1 MRDYSR
7 LDATAFTRDRLAG
20 MSVLVVGAGAL
31 GNEVIKNLAL
41 LGVGRMSVLDRDRIE
56 ASNLTR
62 SVLFCTP
69 GIERHIQRG
78 TPKAELAVAR
88 AVEINPDVQATAYVQ
103 EVADLGSGV
112 IRQADLVFSCLD
124 NEMARLELG
133 WVCTRLNKPLVDGGL
148 GMFNPSSG
156 LVSIF
161 PGDQGP
167 CYACRKGAPR
177 RRALLQDLQGREDSC
192 GVKERHLREQ
202 GIVATTPTLASIV
215 AAFQVELG
223 IRYLF
228 KDMAATPQQGLS
240 YRLAL
245 HPQVVAERLTFER
258 SPNCPLHDPASVIRD
273 VTERPDRVSTSW
285 TAGQLL
291 HESDAREGFLSFD
304 WPLTA
309 RAQCRACQYAWE
321 PLLRRA
327 RFRSWRCP
335 ECGSDDL
342 AETEVLVGVDA
353 GSPWAER
360 SLASLGLPAGHV
372 HEILVQSRTAAPRR
386 HVEVSGDLR
395 TSPAQESAPR

>member
-7 LDATAFTRDRLAG
+7 LDATAFTRDRVGG
-20 MSVLVVGAGAL
+20 MNVLVVGAGAL

-41 LGVGRMSVLDRDRIE
+41 LGVGRLSVLDRDRIE

-69 GIERHIQRG
+69 EIDRHIQRG
-78 TPKAELAVAR
+78 TPKAEFAVAR
-88 AVEINPDVQATAYVQ
+88 AIDINPDVTGTAYVR
-103 EVADLGSGV
+103 EIADLGLG
-112 IRQADLVFSCLD
+112 ILRTFDLIFSCLD

-161 PGDQGP
+161 PGARGP

-177 RRALLQDLQGREDSC
+177 RRELLQDLQGREDSC
-192 GVKERHLREQ
+192 GVKERLLREQ

-228 KDMAATPQQGLS
+228 KDMKGTDEQGIS

-258 SPNCPLHDPASVIRD
+258 SPNCPLHDPDSLIGEI
-273 VTERPDRVSTSW
+273 TERTDRDSGTW
-285 TAGQLL
+285 TARELL
-291 HESDAREGFLSFD
+291 TESGAPDGFLTFD

-309 RAQCRACQYAWE
+309 RAECRSCRYAWE
-321 PLLRRA
+321 PLVRRA
-327 RFRSWRCP
+327 RFRSARCP
-335 ECGSDDL
+335 GCGGDDL
-342 AETEVLVGVDA
+342 VEIETLTGVDA
-353 GSPWAER
+353 ASSWATR
-360 SLASLGLPAGHV
+360 SLTALGLPEGHV
-372 HEILVQSRTAAPRR
+372 HEVMVHAKTSSDRR
-386 HVEVSGDLR
+386 HIEVTGDLR
-395 TSPAQESAPR
+395 RSAAPEAPER

>member
-7 LDATAFTRDRLAG
+7 LDATAFTRDRVGG

-41 LGVGRMSVLDRDRIE
+41 LGVGRLSVLDRDRIE

-62 SVLFCTP
+62 SVLFCTS
-69 GIERHIQRG
+69 GIETHIQRG
-78 TPKAELAVAR
+78 TPKAEFAAAR
-88 AVEINPDVQATAYVQ
+88 AVEINPDVQATPYVR
-103 EVADLGSGV
+103 EIADLGSGI
-112 IRQADLVFSCLD
+112 IRTFDLIFSCLD

-161 PGDQGP
+161 PGALGP

-177 RRALLQDLQGREDSC
+177 RRELLQDLQGREDSC
-192 GVKERHLREQ
+192 SVKERLLRAQ

-228 KDMAATPQQGLS
+228 RDMTTTPETGVS

-258 SPNCPLHDPASVIRD
+258 SPNCPLHDPDSVIRE
-273 VTERPDRVSTSW
+273 VTERPDRVSGMW
-285 TAGQLL
+285 TASALL
-291 HESDAREGFLSFD
+291 AESGAGDGFLTFD

-309 RAQCRACQYAWE
+309 RAECRSCRYVWE

-327 RFRSWRCP
+327 RFRTGLCP
-335 ECGSDDL
+335 KCGGDDL
-342 AETEVLVGVDA
+342 VETETLTGVDA
-353 GSPWAER
+353 RSPWADR
-360 SLASLGLPAGHV
+360 SLTALGLPAGHV
-372 HEILVQSRTAAPRR
+372 HEVIVRSPMSSSRR
-386 HVEVSGDLR
+386 HIEVTGDLR
-395 TSPAQESAPR
+395 TPHAQEAGAR